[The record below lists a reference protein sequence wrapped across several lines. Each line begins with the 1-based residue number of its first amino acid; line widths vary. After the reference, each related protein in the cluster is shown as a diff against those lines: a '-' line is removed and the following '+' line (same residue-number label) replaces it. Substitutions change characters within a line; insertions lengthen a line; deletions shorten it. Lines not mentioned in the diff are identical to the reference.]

1 MSLALYRKYR
11 PSGFADVVGQEHV
24 VRTLKNAIKN
34 DKVSHAYLFSG
45 PRGTGKTSIARILA
59 KAVNCENLK
68 DGEPCEECA
77 NCKAIANGQ
86 FLDLVEIDAATNTQV
101 DKMRDVIERV
111 NFSPSSGKKKVYIID
126 EVHML
131 SKGAFNA
138 LLKTL
143 EEPPAHVLF
152 ILATTE
158 IHKIPATII
167 SRCQRFDFRHLRV
180 EEIKE
185 RLSDIAKKEQVEV
198 EDGVLEYIAITSGG
212 GMRDSESLFG
222 QIISLQDD
230 KMITLKEVQ
239 DILSLPGAMLS
250 VDIVKAILDKQYGD
264 AVLRVGKIAEDGY
277 DLAELNKSIVEYLRK
292 LLLVKMSPSA
302 KENFTSQMTQEQ
314 IDELVKISATA
325 HLGQIFK
332 IIGAFMKSQN
342 TIKGAV
348 LPQLPLELAIA
359 EIEISE
365 EGDLT
370 TGAKADY
377 NGKVSIRPVSDTQV
391 KREIPQTPVTK
402 PLDKQAEDEIK
413 AEISEAETSVAQEQV
428 MESETDAV
436 EVEAAS
442 EEMVE
447 AKTSSDEAV
456 PFDRVKDDW
465 SDIVADMRKTN
476 GSLVACLKTC
486 QPVVVEGGEILV
498 ACQYSFYKTKLQK
511 PENRVAV
518 EQVASETVK
527 AQVRLKFITK
537 EEAQQRGFEME
548 EIHVEEKQA
557 EDLVNSALDMF
568 GGEVVA

>member
-1 MSLALYRKYR
+1 
-11 PSGFADVVGQEHV
+11 
-24 VRTLKNAIKN
+24 
-34 DKVSHAYLFSG
+34 
-45 PRGTGKTSIARILA
+45 
-59 KAVNCENLK
+59 
-68 DGEPCEECA
+68 
-77 NCKAIANGQ
+77 
-86 FLDLVEIDAATNTQV
+86 
-101 DKMRDVIERV
+101 
-111 NFSPSSGKKKVYIID
+111 
-126 EVHML
+126 
-131 SKGAFNA
+131 
-138 LLKTL
+138 L

-250 VDIVKAILDKQYGD
+250 VDVVKAILDKQYGD

-302 KENFTSQMTQEQ
+302 KDNFTSQMTQEQ
-314 IDELVKISATA
+314 IDELVKIAAVA
-325 HLGQIFK
+325 HLGHIFK

-342 TIKGAV
+342 SIKGAV

-377 NGKVSIRPVSDTQV
+377 NGKVSVQPVQAAPSKQ
-391 KREIPQTPVTK
+391 ETPSAPAAK
-402 PLDKQAEDEIK
+402 PLDKQSENEIK
-413 AEISEAETSVAQEQV
+413 TEIAETEAIV
-428 MESETDAV
+428 MEEKTEET
-436 EVEAAS
+436 EADIAETGES
-442 EEMVE
+442 FEEKVE
-447 AKTSSDEAV
+447 AKNSSETAM

-465 SDIVADMRKTN
+465 AEIAMDMRKTN

-486 QPVVVEGGEILV
+486 QPIVVEGGEILV
-498 ACQYSFYKTKLQK
+498 ACQYSLYKTKLQK

-518 EQVASETVK
+518 EKVASETVK

-548 EIHVEEKQA
+548 EIHSKEKQS
-557 EDLVNSALDMF
+557 EDLINSALDMF